1 MSLFYGI
8 IGNVVSVALAVY
20 AFLEAEIKGRIV
32 ILAAM
37 GSSFLVPH
45 FWPGR
50 TVSSVCFLGRVFFAI
65 GLAVYLKVR
74 AAPSA
79 FS

>member
-8 IGNVVSVALAVY
+8 IGNVVSVGLAVF
-20 AFLEAEIKGRIV
+20 AFLEAELKGRIV
-32 ILAAM
+32 IFTVM
-37 GSSFLVPH
+37 SVSFIGPRL
-45 FWPGR
+45 WPGR
-50 TVSSVCFLGRVFFAI
+50 TVSSVCFLGRIFFAI

-74 AAPSA
+74 AVPSA